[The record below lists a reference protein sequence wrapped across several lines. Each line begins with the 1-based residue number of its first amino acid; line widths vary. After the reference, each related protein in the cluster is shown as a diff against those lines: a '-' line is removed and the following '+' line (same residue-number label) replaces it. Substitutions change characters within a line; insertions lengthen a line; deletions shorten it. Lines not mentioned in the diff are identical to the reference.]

1 MTDNEIIKALECCIK
16 NTCSECPFYKN
27 WSTHRCGEL
36 RNLTLDLIKQLK
48 ERDKKNENI
57 IRYADKTIEKQQA
70 ETAEANEKLQA
81 QADTIFL
88 YEKVIKDKTAE
99 IERLKSRVEATE
111 ISKQKLLLC
120 FKTAKSEAIKEFA
133 ERLKNLTAYYWLD
146 EINIGDIDNL
156 VKKKKK

>member
-70 ETAEANEKLQA
+70 DIESAIKTIDGLMVGQKTLIEEAK
-81 QADTIFL
+81 
-88 YEKVIKDKTAE
+88 K
-99 IERLKSRVEATE
+99 
-111 ISKQKLLLC
+111 
-120 FKTAKSEAIKEFA
+120 AKSEAIKEFA
-133 ERLKNLTAYYWLD
+133 ERLKRWGQYSDDFNCWAVAVP
-146 EINIGDIDNL
+146 EIDNL
-156 VKKKKK
+156 VKEMTESPTKIEHSSLCETDTYEVKE